1 MLLILIYIP
10 LCFMHFWQKI
20 LIFFFIFSGSPLGY
34 NLAVN
39 TALHAGGLSAGRPGM
54 QPSPRGP
61 GLTGQAG
68 NCQPGYPPRP
78 SEVTNIRYVFSL
90 NISLK
95 LRLWGLLGE
104 DSCQAP
110 ERSCQNLNFCF
121 PIKTERFYWLRTMRL
136 CWEASAVSFNFFFI
150 FLSSS

>member
-1 MLLILIYIP
+1 MKNNYIYPIV
-10 LCFMHFWQKI
+10 LDVFLTKNI
-20 LIFFFIFSGSPLGY
+20 NIIIFFFLFSGSPLGY

-90 NISLK
+90 NIILK
-95 LRLWGLLGE
+95 LRL
-104 DSCQAP
+104 
-110 ERSCQNLNFCF
+110 
-121 PIKTERFYWLRTMRL
+121 
-136 CWEASAVSFNFFFI
+136 
-150 FLSSS
+150 